1 MPDPFRQTQI
11 GSKSVQAL
19 QTVRKTAE
27 YFVPDDLLRSWLELT
42 KDQHIV
48 EIRRSVG
55 KTQQG
60 DDIGIR
66 GSIVI
71 VVDLS

>member
-1 MPDPFRQTQI
+1 MPDSFRQTQI
-11 GSKSVQAL
+11 GSKPVQAF
-19 QTVRKTAE
+19 QTIRKTLE
-27 YFVPDDLLRSWLELT
+27 YYVPDDVLRAWLGLE

-66 GSIVI
+66 GSIVV

>member
-1 MPDPFRQTQI
+1 MSDPFRQTQI
-11 GSKSVQAL
+11 GSKPVQAL

-27 YFVPDDLLRSWLELT
+27 YFVPDDLFRDWLKLT
-42 KDQHIV
+42 MDQHIV